1 MKRLL
6 IFLFSLFLVSGA
18 FAQQLKLLGG
28 ASLSRYALSPEVIYE
43 YPWLDS
49 LGYWKNYKSSFN
61 QGFLFGTGVEFPLF
75 KNIALEIDALYFRK
89 GSGLTLSV
97 NDIPFVKK
105 NYILNVVSL
114 PLLVK
119 FKFLPHSSPYI
130 LHGGEISYVLSH
142 KYKQGEE
149 EPIEGEYINI
159 NDETR
164 SFDFGAVVGGGFE
177 IEVRRASFF
186 VEVRYHFGLV
196 NILSEADGVQS
207 MKTKAEVVIFGLKY
221 KL

>member
-28 ASLSRYALSPEVIYE
+28 ASLSRYALSPESIY
-43 YPWLDS
+43 YSPWDS
-49 LGYWKNYKSSFN
+49 PGYGWDYKSSFN

-149 EPIEGEYINI
+149 EPIEGEYIDI
-159 NDETR
+159 KDETR